1 MHCNICSR
9 LAQCTINKNCIKCKL
24 PVTININNVCEN
36 CSVKNNICACCLKK
50 IIDHTKTRGCTSC
63 RKKQMIIKN
72 NEELL
77 RVECSDVL
85 LSEVGELQALLEL
98 ELENSW
104 KLGVPGIGLAA
115 PQIGIAKKI
124 AIIKL
129 DRSKPCD
136 IVLVNCK
143 IEKSYDEMIFRN
155 EGCLS
160 FPGRVEDTK
169 RFQEIYVVDNLIYPN
184 SFVSTGITAI
194 AIQHE
199 LDHLNQKLFFDNKV
213 IVNNNKLKPNDICN
227 CGSGKKYK
235 KCCRR

>member
-1 MHCNICSR
+1 
-9 LAQCTINKNCIKCKL
+9 
-24 PVTININNVCEN
+24 
-36 CSVKNNICACCLKK
+36 
-50 IIDHTKTRGCTSC
+50 
-63 RKKQMIIKN
+63 MIIKN

-77 RVECSDVL
+77 RVQCSDVL
-85 LSEVGELQALLEL
+85 ESEVGELQALLES

-129 DRSKPCD
+129 DRNKPCD
-136 IVLVNCK
+136 VVLVNSK
-143 IEKSYDEMIFRN
+143 IEKGYDEMIFRN

-169 RFQEIYVVDNLIYPN
+169 RFQEIYVTNNLIYPN

-199 LDHLNQKLFFDNKV
+199 LDHLNQKLFFDHK
-213 IVNNNKLKPNDICN
+213 IKIKQKPNDICN
-227 CGSGKKYK
+227 CGSGKKFK
-235 KCCRR
+235 KCCYR